1 MGRQT
6 WDAGLC
12 RALCLCFSVMMA
24 VIVALLVLMQGA
36 FGFAYEGKS
45 LLGNAPLWAGAMCAI
60 ALLFFMR
67 SREKGDEK
75 QRLWLMRGLFLGVL
89 AVQFLVARCCW
100 THLGWDPGEVHRAA
114 EDIARG
120 LPVSNSEYFRLCP
133 NNAPLTLLLVPPLW
147 AAVKVGLGVPYVAL
161 PYVDAV
167 ILNLTAYL
175 ATRCV
180 YRLTRSRTA
189 RWFALALSVGWI
201 ALSPYILYPYT
212 DVYVILFPLLTLWVW
227 LFDTKPLRK
236 WLLISL
242 LSFIGYAVKPTALI
256 VFIALVLLEAL
267 RFLAGRLTPARLRRA
282 GAILCVV
289 VIGAL
294 PGLAFQKLSIKAL
307 TGTAKPEAQL
317 SLTHYLMLGMNGA
330 TYGGHSDGDVDFSKS
345 YATLEERQ
353 AANLQKARERLT
365 GRSLTENLRFFAIKA
380 YKAYAD
386 GSFAAHGSFIH
397 VEIPKRT
404 DGLSTFLRS
413 LYMKKS
419 AYGAHC
425 TTIAQFAWLGV
436 LTLCAC
442 AAVAQRRRPV
452 VAVLCLTL
460 IGLTMYLLL
469 FEVWPRYL
477 FLYAPFFVI
486 LSALAFDRPLGKAA
500 KPPKLPMD
508 S

>member
-1 MGRQT
+1 MERQT

-24 VIVALLVLMQGA
+24 VVIALLVFMQGA

-45 LLGNAPLWAGAMCAI
+45 LLDNAPLWAGALCAI
-60 ALLFFMR
+60 ALLFWLR
-67 SREKGDEK
+67 SRETDGQK
-75 QRLWLMRGLFLGVL
+75 QRLWLLRGLFLGVL

-114 EDIARG
+114 EELARG
-120 LPVSNSEYFRLCP
+120 LPVSNSDYFRLCP

-147 AAVKVGLGVPYVAL
+147 AAVKLGLGVPYVAL

-180 YRLTRSRTA
+180 YHLTRSRTA
-189 RWFALALSVGWI
+189 RWFAAALSMGWI

-212 DVYVILFPLLTLWVW
+212 DVYVILFPLLVLWVW
-227 LFDTKPLRK
+227 LADRRPLRR

-242 LSFIGYAVKPTALI
+242 LSFIGYAIKPTALI

-267 RFLAGRLTPARLRRA
+267 RFLAGRHSPARLRWA
-282 GAILCVV
+282 AALLCVV
-289 VIGAL
+289 VIGAV
-294 PGLAFQKLSIKAL
+294 PGLAFQRLSVQAL
-307 TGTAKPEAQL
+307 TGTAKPEEQL
-317 SLTHYLMLGMNGA
+317 SLTHYLMLGMNGD
-330 TYGGHSDGDVDFSKS
+330 TYGGHSDGDVIFSKS
-345 YATLEERQ
+345 YATLAERQ
-353 AANLQKARERLT
+353 PANLQKARERLCS
-365 GRSLTENLRFFAIKA
+365 RSLTENLHFFAVKA

-386 GSFAAHGSFIH
+386 GSFAAHPSFIH
-397 VEIPKRT
+397 LEIPERT

-419 AYGAHC
+419 TCGAHC
-425 TTIAQFAWLGV
+425 VTIAQFAWLGV
-436 LTLCAC
+436 LTLCAY
-442 AAVAQRRRPV
+442 AAVVQRRRPV
-452 VAVLCLTL
+452 VAVICLTL
-460 IGLTMYLLL
+460 MGLTLYLLL

-486 LSALAFDRPLGKAA
+486 LSALAFDRPFAKAA
-500 KPPKLPMD
+500 KHLAQNQ
-508 S
+508 SI

>member
-1 MGRQT
+1 MERHT
-6 WDAGLC
+6 WDAGL
-12 RALCLCFSVMMA
+12 RRTVCLCFSAMMA
-24 VIVALLVLMQGA
+24 IILALLIIMQGA
-36 FGFAYEGKS
+36 YGSAYSAAKTLIS
-45 LLGNAPLWAGAMCAI
+45 NAPLWAGSLCVI
-60 ALLFFMR
+60 ALLFFLR
-67 SREKGDEK
+67 SREKGGEK

-100 THLGWDPGEVHRAA
+100 THLGWDPGEVHLAA

-120 LPVSNSEYFRLCP
+120 LPVSNSEYFRPYP

-147 AAVKVGLGVPYVAL
+147 AAVKLGLGVPYVAL

-167 ILNLTAYL
+167 LLNLTAYL

-180 YRLTRSRTA
+180 YRLTQSRTA

-227 LFDTKPLRK
+227 LFDAKPLRR

-256 VFIALVLLEAL
+256 VFIALVLLEGL
-267 RFLAGRLTPARLRRA
+267 RFLAGRHDPARLRRA

-294 PGLAFQKLSIKAL
+294 PGLAFQQLSVKAL
-307 TGTAKPEAQL
+307 TGSAKPEEQHTI
-317 SLTHYLMLGMNGA
+317 THFLMMGMNDE
-330 TYGGHSDGDVDFSKS
+330 TYGGRSEDDVIFSTS
-345 YATLEERQ
+345 FDTLAERQ
-353 AANLQKARERLT
+353 AANLQVARERLAS
-365 GRSLTENLRFFAIKA
+365 RSLTENLHFFAVKA

-397 VEIPKRT
+397 VEIPERT
-404 DGLSTFLRS
+404 DKLSTFLRS

-436 LTLCAC
+436 LTLCAY

-452 VAVLCLTL
+452 AAVIGLTL
-460 IGLTMYLLL
+460 IGLTLYLLL

-486 LSALAFDRPLGKAA
+486 LSSLAFDRPFGK
-500 KPPKLPMD
+500 
-508 S
+508 

>member
-1 MGRQT
+1 MERQT

-12 RALCLCFSVMMA
+12 RALCLCFSAMMA
-24 VIVALLVLMQGA
+24 IILALLIIMQGA
-36 FGFAYEGKS
+36 YGSAYSAAKTLIS
-45 LLGNAPLWAGAMCAI
+45 NAPLWTGSLCVI
-60 ALLFFMR
+60 ALLFFLR
-67 SREKGDEK
+67 SRENGGEK

-100 THLGWDPGEVHRAA
+100 THLGWDPGEVHQAA
-114 EDIARG
+114 EDLARG
-120 LPVSNSEYFRLCP
+120 LPVSNSEYFRPYP

-167 ILNLTAYL
+167 LLNLTAYL

-180 YRLTRSRTA
+180 YRLTQSRTA

-227 LFDTKPLRK
+227 LFDAKPLRR

-242 LSFIGYAVKPTALI
+242 LSFFGYAIKPTALI
-256 VFIALVLLEAL
+256 VFIALVLLEGL
-267 RFLAGRLTPARLRRA
+267 RFLAGRHDPARLRRA

-294 PGLAFQKLSIKAL
+294 PGLAFQQLSVKAL
-307 TGTAKPEAQL
+307 TGSAKPEEQHTI
-317 SLTHYLMLGMNGA
+317 THFLMMGMNDE
-330 TYGGHSDGDVDFSKS
+330 TYGGRSEDDVIFSTS
-345 YATLEERQ
+345 FDTLAERQ
-353 AANLQKARERLT
+353 AANLQVARERLCS
-365 GRSLTENLRFFAIKA
+365 RSLTENLHFFAVKA

-397 VEIPKRT
+397 VEIPERT

-436 LTLCAC
+436 LTLCAY
-442 AAVAQRRRPV
+442 AAVVQRRRPV
-452 VAVLCLTL
+452 VAVICLTL
-460 IGLTMYLLL
+460 IGLTLYLLL

-486 LSALAFDRPLGKAA
+486 LSALAFDRPFAKAA
-500 KPPKLPMD
+500 KPLAQAQ
-508 S
+508 